1 MWLALSHRGLAAA
14 GRALHMNRLCLVG
27 LGLLCS
33 VATTKAESAKPAR
46 AHPVKAMTAKVVASN
61 RGGLAGVN
69 FSNPYAPPV
78 GTQKAAIARFPTV
91 PTEALV
97 DPQGGFS
104 LTAGRDSPDAPFTG
118 GVKFRF

>member
-1 MWLALSHRGLAAA
+1 MWLALSHRGSAST
-14 GRALHMNRLCLVG
+14 GKALHMNRPCLVG

-33 VATTKAESAKPAR
+33 VAATKAESAKPTR
-46 AHPVKAMTAKVVASN
+46 AHPVKAMTVKVVASN

-91 PTEALV
+91 PTETPV
-97 DPQGGFS
+97 GPHGGFS

>member
-1 MWLALSHRGLAAA
+1 V
-14 GRALHMNRLCLVG
+14 VG

-33 VATTKAESAKPAR
+33 VAETKAESPKPAR
-46 AHPVKAMTAKVVASN
+46 AHPLKAMTVKVVTSN

-69 FSNPYAPPV
+69 FSDPYAPPV
-78 GTQKAAIARFPTV
+78 GTQKAAIARFPTI
-91 PTEALV
+91 PAEAPV
-97 DPQGGFS
+97 APQAGFS